1 MAVSNRDRVGRALEL
16 LRAGLYPFVDRTM
29 RARKGSSWAHEFN
42 DRGQLKRL
50 PDGTMHL
57 DTPALLRAID
67 RYWGEAFSDAL
78 DRVHRSLVN
87 ELIDTRN
94 RWAHDHPFNT
104 ADTERALDSAK
115 RLLEA
120 VSAREQAEEI
130 GRAHYEV
137 RRGVFEEE
145 ARNKTRYKTPSLEGQ
160 PRAGLKPWREIVTPH
175 RDVASGHYAQAEF
188 AADLAQVQRGE
199 GSDEYRDP
207 VEFYRRTFL
216 TQGLRHLLSNA
227 MLRLAGT
234 GGDPVVELQTNFG
247 GGKTHSLLALYHL
260 ADHPKP
266 ASLPGIDGLMKEAG
280 LTSLAPARKA
290 VLVGTALSPGQPTAH
305 TDGIET
311 RTLWGELA
319 WQLGKGEGYALV
331 AKSDQAGTSPGSD
344 VLSDLLRRY
353 SPCLILLD
361 EWIAYVRQLYHV
373 AGLPAG
379 SFDAN
384 VSFAQA
390 LSEAARAVPA
400 ALVVASLP
408 ASQIEIGGQGGQE
421 ALTRL
426 KNTFGRIEASWQPA
440 TADEGFEI
448 VRRRLFEPVTERD
461 KAAERDAAIRAF
473 SEMYGRGAGEYPQGC
488 REGDYARRMQAAYP
502 IHPELF
508 ERLYNDWGGL
518 DKFQRTRGVLRFM
531 AATIHVLW
539 ERNDAGLLILPSSI
553 PLDSPVIES
562 ELVRYLDHNWSA
574 VLAKDI
580 DGTTSVPLAI
590 DQEVPA
596 LGRYSATRRVA
607 RAVWMGSAPTYEAGK
622 NPGIDDRRIKL
633 GCVQPGESAGNF
645 GDALRRLADRATYLY
660 QDGTRY
666 WFSTQP
672 SVARLADD
680 RAAQLDPADVEA
692 EIVKRLKRNEQP
704 RMRGDFAGVHAAPAN
719 SAEVGDE
726 AETRL
731 VILGPS
737 YPHAAKGEA
746 NRAIEAAK
754 NILMTRGAGQR
765 NYRNALVFLAA
776 DQQRLPEL
784 EEAVRLWMA
793 WSSIVRDHVALNLDP
808 FQKSQADS
816 KTAEFEQ
823 TIEAQLFEAWSWALA
838 PVQPDP
844 NNPAIEWD
852 AERVQGNESLAARAA
867 RRLANKEAFFTRIGP
882 ARINMA
888 LGQWLWRDQN
898 HLLTRQLWDWLAT
911 YLYLPRLRDAEVL
924 RRAIEEAIGGLV
936 NDTFAYAEHF
946 DEERNRYIGLKVTGG
961 GSVII
966 DSHSVI
972 VRTEVALAQLAADKK
987 AAEVAA
993 SAGRD
998 VVTTTDT
1005 SGDGGGAREADT
1017 AEMVKIVRRYLASLA
1032 LDPDRPSRDMGRV
1045 AEEVLT
1051 HLSTLPRAKLRI
1063 TVEIDAE
1070 VPDGVP
1076 EDIQR
1081 IVLEN
1086 GTALKF
1092 KSQAFEAA

>member
-57 DTPALLRAID
+57 DTPALLRAMD
-67 RYWGEAFSDAL
+67 RYWGEVFSDVL
-78 DRVHRSLVN
+78 DRAHRSLVN
-87 ELIDTRN
+87 ELIGVRN
-94 RWAHDHPFNT
+94 NWAHDHPFNS
-104 ADTERALDSAK
+104 ADTLRALDSAK

-120 VSAREQAEEI
+120 VSAKEQAAELDGSHHELM
-130 GRAHYEV
+130 RT
-137 RRGVFEEE
+137 VFEEQ
-145 ARNKTRYKTPSLEGQ
+145 ARNKTRYKPPPLEGQ
-160 PRAGLKPWREIVTPH
+160 PKAGLKPWREIATPH
-175 RDVASGHYAQAEF
+175 PDVSSGRYVVADF
-188 AADLAQVQRGE
+188 AANLDQVHRGE
-199 GSDEYRDP
+199 GPAEYRDAM
-207 VEFYRRTFL
+207 EFYRRTFV
-216 TQGLRHLLSNA
+216 TKGLEQLLLGA
-227 MLRLAGT
+227 LRRLAKGT
-234 GGDPVVELQTNFG
+234 GDPVIGLQTNFG

-260 ADHPKP
+260 VTYSSP
-266 ASLPGIDGLMKEAG
+266 ASLAGIDNLMRAEE
-280 LTSLAPARKA
+280 LTAFPKVRKA
-290 VLVGTALSPGQPTAH
+290 ILVGTALSPGQPNRAAE
-305 TDGIET
+305 GFET
-311 RTLWGELA
+311 HTLWGELA
-319 WQLGKGEGYALV
+319 YQLGGAEGYALV
-331 AKSDQAGTSPGSD
+331 AQSDKAGTSPGQPVLID
-344 VLSDLLRRY
+344 VLKRY
-353 SPCLILLD
+353 SPCLVLAD
-361 EWIAYVRQLYHV
+361 EWVAYVRQLYNV
-373 AGLPAG
+373 SGLPGG
-379 SFDAN
+379 SFGAN
-384 VSFAQA
+384 LTFAQA
-390 LSEAARAVPA
+390 LSEAAAAVPQ
-400 ALVVASLP
+400 ALVVGSLP
-408 ASQIEIGGQGGQE
+408 ASQIEIGGQGGRD
-421 ALTRL
+421 ALDSL
-426 KNTFGRIEASWQPA
+426 KNAFGRVEASSQSA

-448 VRRRLFEPVTERD
+448 VRRRLFEPIADRD
-461 KAAERDAAIRAF
+461 ETANRDAVIRAF
-473 SEMYGRGAGEYPQGC
+473 GDMYRSGAGEYPQGSG
-488 REGDYARRMQAAYP
+488 EGEYARRMQSAYP

-508 ERLYNDWGGL
+508 ERLYNDWGGI

-574 VLAKDI
+574 VLAKDV

-607 RAVWMGSAPTYEAGK
+607 RTVWMGSAPTYEAGK

-633 GCVQPGESAGNF
+633 GCAQPGEAAGNF

-680 RAAQLDPADVEA
+680 RSAQLDPADVEA

-704 RMRGDFAGVHAAPAN
+704 RLRGDFAGVHAAPAN
-719 SAEVGDE
+719 SVEVGDE
-726 AETRL
+726 PEARL
-731 VILGPS
+731 VILGPA
-737 YPHAAKGEA
+737 YPQAAKA
-746 NRAIEAAK
+746 DTSRAIEAAK

-784 EEAVRLWMA
+784 EQAVRLWTA

-816 KTAEFEQ
+816 KMAEFEQ
-823 TIEAQLFEAWSWALA
+823 TVDARLFETWSWALA

-888 LGQWLWRDQN
+888 LGQWLWRDQQ
-898 HLLTRQLWDWLAT
+898 HLSTRQLWDWLAT

-924 RRAIEEAIGGLV
+924 RRAVEEAIGGLV
-936 NDTFAYAEHF
+936 NDTFAYAERY

-961 GSVII
+961 GAVII
-966 DSHSVI
+966 DSQSVI
-972 VRTEVALAQLAADKK
+972 VRTEIALAQLAADKK
-987 AAEVAA
+987 AAEAA
-993 SAGRD
+993 AAAGRNGA
-998 VVTTTDT
+998 TTT
-1005 SGDGGGAREADT
+1005 SKGDGGGQQAETVEA
-1017 AEMVKIVRRYLASLA
+1017 VKIVRRYLASLA

-1081 IVLEN
+1081 IILEN
-1086 GTALKF
+1086 GTALRF
-1092 KSQAFEAA
+1092 DTQSFERS